1 MYIVKEIRMLIL
13 KRFLIIAA
21 LLVVLPVMVTAQTRP
36 GLSSPDGREMSVEQS
51 YLQESVELMI
61 IREQSR
67 TDSRDMKMV
76 ALEYIGDAIERGSK
90 SDEIRAVLEYLSL
103 EGVVN
108 MTRENGRVVN
118 NFPDVRKA
126 AATYLGKLGT
136 PEAKD
141 TLLKMVNRDNEPMV
155 ITEAIR
161 SLGTIGINNAD
172 EVTQTIA
179 WTVNRFNVL
188 NPDNFLALS
197 ALDAF
202 SRIAAA
208 NNGIKDRSVVE
219 IVMKIVDGPY
229 IRPVQDRA
237 RQLLVE
243 LRQYE

>member
-1 MYIVKEIRMLIL
+1 MLIL
-13 KRFLIIAA
+13 KRFLIIAVA
-21 LLVVLPVMVTAQTRP
+21 LAFLPVMAAAQTQT
-36 GLSSPDGREMSVEQS
+36 GSASGSTEMSVEQS

-76 ALEYIGDAIERGSK
+76 ALEYIGDAIDRGNK
-90 SDEIRAVLEYLSL
+90 GEEISAALEFLSL

-108 MTRENGRVVN
+108 VARENGRVVN

-141 TLLKMVNRDNEPMV
+141 ILLKMVSRDNEPMV

-161 SLGTIGINNAD
+161 SLGTVGVNNPE
-172 EVTQTIA
+172 EVTQIISI
-179 WTVNRFNVL
+179 TVNRFNMF
-188 NPDNFLALS
+188 NPDNFLTLS

-202 SRIAAA
+202 TKIAAA
-208 NNGIKDRSVVE
+208 NKGLKDRYVIE
-219 IVMKIVDGPY
+219 TIMKISDGPY
-229 IRPVQDRA
+229 MAPIRNRA
-237 RQLLVE
+237 KELLAE
-243 LRQYE
+243 LRQYGINN

>member
-1 MYIVKEIRMLIL
+1 MLIL

-21 LLVVLPVMVTAQTRP
+21 LVLVLPVMVSAQTRA
-36 GLSSPDGREMSVEQS
+36 GLTSPDNREMSVEES

-76 ALEYIGDAIERGSK
+76 ALEYIADAIDRGNK
-90 SDEIRAVLEYLSL
+90 SDEIRAALEFLSL

-108 MTRENGRVVN
+108 VTRENGRVVN
-118 NFPDVRKA
+118 NFPDVRKE

-161 SLGTIGINNAD
+161 SLGTIGMNNAD
-172 EVTQTIA
+172 EVTQTIC

-188 NPDNFLALS
+188 NPDNFIALS

-219 IVMKIVDGPY
+219 TVLKISEGPY

-237 RQLLVE
+237 RELLIE

>member
-1 MYIVKEIRMLIL
+1 MLTF

-21 LLVVLPVMVTAQTRP
+21 VMLVLPVMVTAQTQT
-36 GLSSPDGREMSVEQS
+36 GSSSGNREMSVEQS

-61 IREQSR
+61 ISELSR
-67 TDSRDMKMV
+67 SYPPSRDMKMV
-76 ALEYIGDAIERGSK
+76 ALEYIGEAIDRGSK
-90 SDEIRAVLEYLSL
+90 SDEIRSALEYLSL

-108 MTRENGRVVN
+108 VSRENGRVIN
-118 NFPDVRKA
+118 NFPDVRRA
-126 AATYLGKLGT
+126 AATYLGMLGT

-141 TLLKMVNRDNEPMV
+141 TLLKMVNRDTEPMV

-161 SLGTIGINNAD
+161 SLGIIGMNNAD

-179 WTVNRFNVL
+179 LTVNRFGML
-188 NPDNFLALS
+188 NPDNFMALS

-208 NNGIKDRSVVE
+208 NNGIKDRYVVE
-219 IVMKIVDGPY
+219 TILKISEGAY

-237 RQLLVE
+237 KELIAE
-243 LRQYE
+243 LRKYE